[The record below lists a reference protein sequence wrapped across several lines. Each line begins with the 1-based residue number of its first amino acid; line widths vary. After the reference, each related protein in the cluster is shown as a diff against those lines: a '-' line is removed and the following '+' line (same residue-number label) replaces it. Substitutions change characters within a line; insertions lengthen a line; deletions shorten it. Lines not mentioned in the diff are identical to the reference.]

1 MGSIKPT
8 KTKRGYFGKVES
20 SLNEKLVNV
29 EWGESKVSDLFSVNT
44 SNKRFDANKVKI
56 SKDKRGYPYIVRQS
70 TNNGR
75 RGYIQESPEYLNE
88 KNTIAFGQDTATMF
102 YQSEPYFT
110 GDKIKILKPKF
121 KEFNQ
126 DNAQFFLTAMEKSF
140 SSFSWGS
147 SSFNVKIIENQIV
160 KIPVKDGKPD
170 FEFMESFIAEL
181 EAERIV
187 ELEAYLEVTGLSDC
201 ELTDDEQKA
210 LNKIGNVEWGEFKV
224 GDLFEK
230 LTLRNKNSN
239 FNKLTDTSK
248 VQSDEFD
255 LPLVNAKVGD
265 NGIMFYGR
273 SEDFES
279 EEMTIDVISN
289 GAIAT
294 GTVYAQPQKTGV
306 LWDAYLL
313 KSKFITINKSQLI
326 YLSASLQKSIKLKF
340 GWEYKAVWS
349 KVQKESIQLPVKDGK
364 PDFEIMTQFISA
376 IQKIVIKDVVEYADT
391 KIQAH
396 KEVVLN

>member
-181 EAERIV
+181 EAERIE

-201 ELTDDEQKA
+201 ELTEDEQKA
-210 LNKIGNVEWGEFKV
+210 LDDFTNDDVEWSEFSYQS
-224 GDLFEK
+224 LFSNIQQGK
-230 LTLRNKNSN
+230 RLKKDDQKSGNLPFVMSGVTNTGVVNHIANSVFRFPKNSITVDI
-239 FNKLTDTSK
+239 FG
-248 VQSDEFD
+248 
-255 LPLVNAKVGD
+255 NAFYRDYDFGAGD
-265 NGIMFYGR
+265 
-273 SEDFES
+273 D
-279 EEMTIDVISN
+279 
-289 GAIAT
+289 
-294 GTVYAQPQKTGV
+294 TGV
-306 LWDAYLL
+306 YWNSE
-313 KSKFITINKSQLI
+313 KEHSKNAMLFIASSLERSIFGKFSYGKKLRSSQ
-326 YLSASLQKSIKLKF
+326 SLNFQ
-340 GWEYKAVWS
+340 AM
-349 KVQKESIQLPVKDGK
+349 LPSMNNK
-364 PDFEIMTQFISA
+364 PDYSSMERFISA

-391 KIQAH
+391 KIEAH
-396 KEVVLN
+396 KEVIHS

>member
-75 RGYIQESPEYLNE
+75 RGYIQESPEDLNE

-181 EAERIV
+181 EAERIA

-201 ELTDDEQKA
+201 DLTEDEKRALDNYDELHFKSFKIEELLDWQKGISEINPLHLDSLTVSDNA
-210 LNKIGNVEWGEFKV
+210 TYPFYGQSTVNCGVIRHVDLNPKV
-224 GDLFEK
+224 LN
-230 LTLRNKNSN
+230 NKNSRPTILIHSN
-239 FNKLTDTSK
+239 NQNIVFLETPFYLKDGHGATS
-248 VQSDEFD
+248 VLNSDE
-255 LPLVNAKVGD
+255 LTKNNALFFMSSIRKVITEKFAY
-265 NGIMFYGR
+265 NNKA
-273 SEDFES
+273 
-279 EEMTIDVISN
+279 TK
-289 GAIAT
+289 IA
-294 GTVYAQPQKTGV
+294 
-306 LWDAYLL
+306 L
-313 KSKFITINKSQLI
+313 KSTYVDVPINNLDRVDYSSMEL
-326 YLSASLQKSIKLKF
+326 L
-340 GWEYKAVWS
+340 
-349 KVQKESIQLPVKDGK
+349 
-364 PDFEIMTQFISA
+364 ISA
-376 IQKIVIKDVVEYADT
+376 IQKVVIKDVVEYAGT
-391 KIQAH
+391 KIEAH
-396 KEVVLN
+396 KEVIHS